1 MSDLNYTAG
10 ELILEVRAWK
20 GQYERLRAINS
31 ELLSALEDIAAK
43 FAKVKPG
50 HGYYANT
57 LAIKLMP
64 AVQGAIAKAN
74 RTFLPPT

>member
-1 MSDLNYTAG
+1 MSNMLKTAG
-10 ELILEVRAWK
+10 TIREI
-20 GQYERLRAINS
+20 ERLRAINA
-31 ELLSALEDIAAK
+31 ELLAALEAVAAN

-64 AVQGAIAKAN
+64 AVQGAIAKAKG
-74 RTFLPPT
+74 